1 MVAKSQ
7 GDLKYKMMAMA
18 MERMDGK
25 RMNNGDG
32 EVVDHLWW
40 CCDAI

>member
-18 MERMDGK
+18 MDLG

-32 EVVDHLWW
+32 EVVDLFLGVL
-40 CCDAI
+40 

>member
-18 MERMDGK
+18 MDM
-25 RMNNGDG
+25 MGDG
-32 EVVDHLWW
+32 EDEQW
-40 CCDAI
+40 

>member
-7 GDLKYKMMAMA
+7 GDLKYKMMAMVMA
-18 MERMDGK
+18 LE

-32 EVVDHLWW
+32 EVVDLFLGVL
-40 CCDAI
+40 

>member
-1 MVAKSQ
+1 MVTKSQ

-18 MERMDGK
+18 MERMGME
-25 RMNNGDG
+25 RMKNGDD
-32 EVVDHLWW
+32 EVVNLLWM

>member
-18 MERMDGK
+18 MDRMGEE

-32 EVVDHLWW
+32 EVMDLLTVL
-40 CCDAI
+40 